1 VAGPL
6 SRARN
11 VGHVR
16 DDATKLGQLQMTE
29 SRNAAIAPIK
39 RRALRINDAAA
50 AYGVGRSTL
59 YKLMS
64 QGKLA
69 TVKVAG
75 RRLVPC
81 DNMEALLRE

>member
-1 VAGPL
+1 MTT
-6 SRARN
+6 RN
-11 VGHVR
+11 TTV
-16 DDATKLGQLQMTE
+16 
-29 SRNAAIAPIK
+29 APIE

-50 AYGVGRSTL
+50 AYGVGRSTI
-59 YKLMS
+59 YKLM
-64 QGKLA
+64 QEGKLA

>member
-1 VAGPL
+1 
-6 SRARN
+6 
-11 VGHVR
+11 
-16 DDATKLGQLQMTE
+16 MT
-29 SRNAAIAPIK
+29 STRTPKVAPIE
-39 RRALRINDAAA
+39 RRALRINDAAL

-64 QGKLA
+64 EGKLA

-81 DNMEALLRE
+81 DNMEALLALAKISDPLKSSSEAAAT

>member
-1 VAGPL
+1 
-6 SRARN
+6 
-11 VGHVR
+11 
-16 DDATKLGQLQMTE
+16 MTE

-50 AYGVGRSTL
+50 AYSIGRSTI

-64 QGKLA
+64 EGKLA

-75 RRLVPC
+75 RRLGPC
-81 DNMEALLRE
+81 DNLEALLRQGA

>member
-1 VAGPL
+1 MTQ
-6 SRARN
+6 ARN
-11 VGHVR
+11 SEV
-16 DDATKLGQLQMTE
+16 
-29 SRNAAIAPIK
+29 APIE

-64 QGKLA
+64 EGKLA

-81 DNMEALLRE
+81 DNMEALLRQGV

>member
-1 VAGPL
+1 
-6 SRARN
+6 
-11 VGHVR
+11 
-16 DDATKLGQLQMTE
+16 MTE

-50 AYGVGRSTL
+50 ALGIGRSTL

-64 QGKLA
+64 EGKLA

-81 DNMEALLRE
+81 DNMEALLRQSP